1 MDLHTG
7 KSPGMKETRHLRLI
21 LTTCQFSAEW
31 AVLSDANSPFVC
43 VPFNE
48 LPSERDPN
56 RSERKVENEKRRI
69 RKEIINKPNSQIIAE
84 DRNRKPE
91 AKATKLMRALG
102 SDLNINAFALNFR
115 NRHDNKLNDD
125 VEEANYLMK
134 LVIEE
139 LSVDSPD
146 DDPTKIPLYLTST
159 EFSDELYGDCKKHFM
174 KRLGLEEDNTQDLMV
189 LRNVVMSPFPSDG
202 LFIHTLV
209 SGVFKKV
216 VEDAT
221 KVSQHTAFTSFLTPI
236 GPLC

>member
-1 MDLHTG
+1 MT
-7 KSPGMKETRHLRLI
+7 
-21 LTTCQFSAEW
+21 
-31 AVLSDANSPFVC
+31 DADSPFVC

-56 RSERKVENEKRRI
+56 STPRKVENEKRRI

-221 KVSQHTAFTSFLTPI
+221 KVSQHTPSTSFLTSI
-236 GPLC
+236 V